1 MSCVGLCLI
10 VSSHDSYVA
19 VAQEKKGPRTDLPP
33 ALAERLV
40 KEGDAREACKKLI
53 CEAARSKKAEGDP
66 LSCKV
71 VKTWP
76 AKDLKDK
83 ILKGKLEWK
92 WGHAQCEAEVKLERS
107 LIARVLSEPKLEIK
121 VGKHKV
127 ACNLEQEDGKETH
140 KISFTIDPTVT
151 FENGKAVKAV
161 LAWSDVNGSTLAK
174 SALWSATAVDNT
186 FNVLQGAVIEEINEF
201 FGPKCDE
208 VLK

>member
-10 VSSHDSYVA
+10 VSSHHSYVA

-83 ILKGKLEWK
+83 ISQRKTGVEMGSRPMRSRSEIGTFAGSKG
-92 WGHAQCEAEVKLERS
+92 LER
-107 LIARVLSEPKLEIK
+107 
-121 VGKHKV
+121 
-127 ACNLEQEDGKETH
+127 T
-140 KISFTIDPTVT
+140 
-151 FENGKAVKAV
+151 
-161 LAWSDVNGSTLAK
+161 
-174 SALWSATAVDNT
+174 
-186 FNVLQGAVIEEINEF
+186 
-201 FGPKCDE
+201 
-208 VLK
+208 

>member
-19 VAQEKKGPRTDLPP
+19 VAQEKKGPRTDLPL

-53 CEAARSKKAEGDP
+53 CEAARSKKAEGAP

-107 LIARVLSEPKLEIK
+107 LVARVLSEPKLEIK

-127 ACNLEQEDGKETH
+127 ACNLEQEDEKE
-140 KISFTIDPTVT
+140 KD
-151 FENGKAVKAV
+151 EEKA
-161 LAWSDVNGSTLAK
+161 
-174 SALWSATAVDNT
+174 
-186 FNVLQGAVIEEINEF
+186 EEAA
-201 FGPKCDE
+201 
-208 VLK
+208 